1 MRGVLRAIDL
11 LCGAGAALAA
21 LACLAL
27 AIMLIVEVITTSFLA
42 WSQPWAVEYS
52 GYLLAPTLFAGAGWT
67 LSRGGHIRV
76 AVLLDLMP
84 PAMLRAVDLACSV
97 AALLITAYVAQAV
110 TQNALRS
117 LELGSVSYYPSRTPV
132 WIPQAVLAAGWA
144 LLTLGFLARVL
155 RLATGE
161 SPERPGGTTL
171 GNPADGAS

>member
-1 MRGVLRAIDL
+1 MRGVLRVIDV

-27 AIMLIVEVITTSFLA
+27 AVMLIIEVITTSFFA

-84 PAMLRAVDLACSV
+84 PGMLRAVDLVCSV
-97 AALLITAYVAQAV
+97 AALAVTAYVTQAV
-110 TQNALRS
+110 TQNTLRS
-117 LELGSVSYYPSRTPV
+117 FELGSVSYYPSRTPV
-132 WIPQAVLAAGWA
+132 WIPQMVLTAGWA
-144 LLTLGFLARVL
+144 LLTLGFVARIL
-155 RLATGE
+155 RLIAGE
-161 SPERPGGTTL
+161 APETDPAGQ
-171 GNPADGAS
+171 ADGAS